1 VTQYHHSSFAYATA
15 AVADDLERIAETLR
29 DALQWTMSYP
39 AEAAIRAAFERLDLQ
54 VAALR
59 EIARREYAQ
68 DWVHHQEVPSVEEM
82 NRIAAAINR
91 AGDPK
96 SCGGYDVD
104 PDLEGPSWDDA
115 PDEPRRRS

>member
-1 VTQYHHSSFAYATA
+1 VTQYHPSSFAHATA
-15 AVADDLERIAETLR
+15 AVADDLERLATELHR
-29 DALQWTMSYP
+29 SGPNLPGVFFMAVLD
-39 AEAAIRAAFERLDLQ
+39 RLDLQ

-59 EIARREYAQ
+59 EIARRQYAQ
-68 DWVHHQEVPSVEEM
+68 DWGRHEAVG
-82 NRIAAAINR
+82 